1 MNSAIDRL
9 LTRYDE
15 GRITR
20 RELLATLSALTVG
33 ASAAQAAEPAIG
45 AVSQLNHVTMF
56 VKDVQKSMA
65 FYQRLFAMPLL
76 TPQEPGMNLKAG
88 AGFLGIYPSQDR
100 PAGINHVC
108 LGIERFDADR
118 VLAQLKSEGLEANI
132 RLRGDTKELYFN
144 DPDGI
149 RVQLQDVRYIG
160 GVGVLGDRPPK

>member
-65 FYQRLFAMPLL
+65 FYQRLFGMPLL

-88 AGFLGIYPSQDR
+88 AGFLGIYPSPDR